1 MNRDELKGK
10 AKDIGG
16 RIERQAGEWTG
27 DKEKQAEGLGKQAE
41 GKIQQ
46 GVGKIKDAANK
57 GMQDLKQRDRESQ
70 QQPKADEDKEHAA

>member
-46 GVGKIKDAANK
+46 GVGKVKDAANK
-57 GMQDLKQRDRESQ
+57 SMEDLKQRDRERQ
-70 QQPKADEDKEHAA
+70 QQPKADEEKDHAA